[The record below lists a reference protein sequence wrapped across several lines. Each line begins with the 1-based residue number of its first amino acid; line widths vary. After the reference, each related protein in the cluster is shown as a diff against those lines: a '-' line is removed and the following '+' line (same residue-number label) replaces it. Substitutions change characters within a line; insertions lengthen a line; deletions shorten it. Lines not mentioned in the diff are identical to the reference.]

1 MWFYLSKKLIM
12 FNSIKLDIQSI
23 NMNQFETEIHKTVNF
38 IVQKICN
45 ERHLLQQ
52 NFFKCIKGYHI
63 TNISPIN
70 QTLWEDVNSTIFIHS
85 NIKVFNQ
92 SNGSHQSGMDISSSI
107 GNISNKSCK
116 YSRNKKYIDISSYRL
131 TTVCNNKDYGIPSDF
146 INEINKRKNFDYY
159 SILICDED
167 SSTDF
172 ITYDWLFIPSNH
184 YLLEPS
190 SYLWNKTTGK
200 TKSNIGNQT
209 GWNTN
214 HIEGSSMKIVFSMSS
229 QLWLHIE
236 MTNEIKKYIIASVT
250 IRKSSHFDFISLFEK
265 LSL

>member
-1 MWFYLSKKLIM
+1 MVV
-12 FNSIKLDIQSI
+12 I
-23 NMNQFETEIHKTVNF
+23 NLVWIF
-38 IVQKICN
+38 
-45 ERHLLQQ
+45 RHQ
-52 NFFKCIKGYHI
+52 
-63 TNISPIN
+63 
-70 QTLWEDVNSTIFIHS
+70 
-85 NIKVFNQ
+85 
-92 SNGSHQSGMDISSSI
+92 

-116 YSRNKKYIDISSYRL
+116 YSSNKKYIDISSYRL
-131 TTVCNNKDYGIPSDF
+131 TVVCNNKDCGIQSDF

-159 SILICDED
+159 SILIRDED

-172 ITYDWLFIPSNH
+172 ITYDWLFIPSNY

-200 TKSNIGNQT
+200 TKSNISNQT

-214 HIEGSSMKIVFSMSS
+214 TIDGSSMKIVFSMSS

-250 IRKSSHFDFISLFEK
+250 ISKSSQFDFISLFEK
-265 LSL
+265 LSA